1 MARWVLACSEPK
13 DLSSDP
19 RGGRGPLAER
29 LSSDLHT
36 CAVATTEV
44 SAGVIDED
52 YRGNVGVVLFNFG
65 KEKFEVKKG
74 DRIAQLICER
84 ILYPDLEEVQTLDNT
99 ERGSGGFGS
108 TGKN

>member
-1 MARWVLACSEPK
+1 M
-13 DLSSDP
+13 
-19 RGGRGPLAER
+19 
-29 LSSDLHT
+29 
-36 CAVATTEV
+36 
-44 SAGVIDED
+44 
-52 YRGNVGVVLFNFG
+52 LFNFG

-84 ILYPDLEEVQTLDNT
+84 ISYPDLEEVQTLDDT